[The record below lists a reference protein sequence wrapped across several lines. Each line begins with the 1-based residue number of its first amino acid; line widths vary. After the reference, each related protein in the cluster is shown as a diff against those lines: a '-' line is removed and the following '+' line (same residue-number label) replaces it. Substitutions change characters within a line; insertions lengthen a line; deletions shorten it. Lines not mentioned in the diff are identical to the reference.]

1 MIMFL
6 DYFGGSMEA
15 QSLINAGLAV
25 GGFFA
30 AWILNR
36 IMQSLDRLD
45 EDVRK
50 LPEKY
55 VAKEDYRRDISE
67 IKDMLEK
74 IFCKLDHKADK

>member
-1 MIMFL
+1 MMLL
-6 DYFGGSMEA
+6 DYFGGGMEG
-15 QSLINAGLAV
+15 QSLINAGLAI

-30 AWILNR
+30 AWMLNR
-36 IMQSLDRLD
+36 IMKLLDRLD

-74 IFCKLDHKADK
+74 IFFKLDHKADK

>member
-1 MIMFL
+1 
-6 DYFGGSMEA
+6 
-15 QSLINAGLAV
+15 
-25 GGFFA
+25 
-30 AWILNR
+30 
-36 IMQSLDRLD
+36 MQSLDRLD

-50 LPEKY
+50 MPEKY

>member
-1 MIMFL
+1 MLL
-6 DYFGGSMEA
+6 DYLGGGMEA

-50 LPEKY
+50 LHEKY

-67 IKDMLEK
+67 IKEMLDK